1 MRGLSKIIDRLQ
13 SLRCERAATT
23 IEYAFILAMITL
35 LIMVAV
41 ESMANNTTSMWNNM
55 AEEVNAI

>member
-1 MRGLSKIIDRLQ
+1 
-13 SLRCERAATT
+13 
-23 IEYAFILAMITL
+23 MITL